1 MALEIP
7 LCYISGASHLC
18 PILKTQDLTNSARF
32 CQVGRPEAAF
42 VVELNGRVSPAGYWS
57 HLGLEQEAGKPGTQ
71 YSKETPLL
79 LQPLLPLR
87 ACMRART
94 HTGSAHSKCSGNIC
108 EMNE

>member
-18 PILKTQDLTNSARF
+18 PILKTQDLTNSTRF

-42 VVELNGRVSPAGYWS
+42 VVEINGRESPAGCWS
-57 HLGLEQEAGKPGTQ
+57 HLGLEQEAGKPGTHSVQ
-71 YSKETPLL
+71 QGDTSAAAAP
-79 LQPLLPLR
+79 LPLH
-87 ACMRART
+87 AA
-94 HTGSAHSKCSGNIC
+94 HTGSAHSKCSGNIG